1 MFALPELQLI
11 RAGLDSLVIK
21 GADAKFLAQLQ
32 FKIEKIIKDQ
42 STTPFEEDNEE
53 LK

>member
-32 FKIEKIIKDQ
+32 FKIEKIIQDQ
-42 STTPFEEDNEE
+42 SITPFKEDTEES
-53 LK
+53 K